1 MESVKEGSEKIVE
14 TPVNFFSYV
23 FNFDKDSRED
33 IMNII
38 QYSFLAVIII
48 VFFNKGMQKIIP
60 PADEDKGT
68 PIILAEVFLQVFL
81 IFIGMMFTHRI
92 ISYIPTISKSKYT
105 PINIFT
111 VIIPVLII
119 ILSLQTKVG
128 DKVSIL
134 MDRLLGEDDKPRKKG
149 GANVRVS
156 QPIAGQTAPSL
167 LPQGLN
173 TTQNPMGGQS
183 SIPSVQAPIPD
194 PDFNAMFAG
203 PNTPMPGAAT
213 PGMEGFEPLAANSVG
228 AW

>member
-1 MESVKEGSEKIVE
+1 MESIKEDSEKIVE
-14 TPVNFFSYV
+14 TPLNFFSYV

-33 IMNII
+33 MLNII
-38 QYSFLAVIII
+38 QYSFLAVLII
-48 VFFNKGMQKIIP
+48 VFFNKGMQKLIP

-128 DKVSIL
+128 DKVSII
-134 MDRLLGEDDKPRKKG
+134 MNRLLGENDTPPSKK
-149 GANVRVS
+149 ATTVRVS
-156 QPIAGQTAPSL
+156 QPIAGQATPGL
-167 LPQGLN
+167 LPQGVN

-183 SIPSVQAPIPD
+183 SIPAVQPPIPD
-194 PDFNAMFAG
+194 PDFNSMFAG
-203 PNTPMPGAAT
+203 PNNPLVGAQTPGA
-213 PGMEGFEPLAANSVG
+213 EGFEPLAANSVG